1 MFFFRY
7 FWWCQ
12 GTVTPL
18 RWMDGRVPQASP
30 RTHRHTSEFGKH
42 LSVLRGVLGGSL
54 LQQPPP
60 DRTSPDP
67 SHSKWMCQKPTLC
80 PAQDGWL
87 VQDWTCALIR
97 ASEIQGVSWEVP
109 GKSFPAP
116 LGKIQKQHMVF
127 LLDGTVHEWA
137 AEFLLSLPPS
147 QPRRSWIQRRAGP
160 RSRGHPG
167 ASPGPAFPVPWVKT
181 DPACFY
187 FF

>member
-1 MFFFRY
+1 MFFFGY
-7 FWWCQ
+7 FGWCQ

-18 RWMDGRVPQASP
+18 WWMDGRMPQASP
-30 RTHRHTSEFGKH
+30 RRHRHTSQFGRH
-42 LSVLRGVLGGSL
+42 LSVVWGVLGGL
-54 LQQPPP
+54 LMQQPPP
-60 DRTSPDP
+60 DRTSPHP
-67 SHSKWMCQKPTLC
+67 SQKPALC
-80 PAQDGWL
+80 PVQDGWL

-137 AEFLLSLPPS
+137 AEFPLSLLHS
-147 QPRRSWIQRRAGP
+147 QPRRSWIQRRAGL

-167 ASPGPAFPVPWVKT
+167 ASPGPAFPAPWVKT
-181 DPACFY
+181 GPACFY
-187 FF
+187 VF